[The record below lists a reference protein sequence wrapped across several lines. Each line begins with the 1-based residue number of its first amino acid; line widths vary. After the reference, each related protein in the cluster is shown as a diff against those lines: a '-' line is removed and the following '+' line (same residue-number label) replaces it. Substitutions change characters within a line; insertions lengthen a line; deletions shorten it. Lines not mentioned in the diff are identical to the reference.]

1 MEKFKPGLQKG
12 ITTIFEGVRIPK
24 EARPQQSPGAPP
36 IKTFG
41 GGAGDPGP
49 KPLSPDKQVL
59 PIRRFLPRSWAAPA
73 AAAPKRSKVISILK
87 TFKEIPLRIFRPR
100 ATWSAKRRSDIAKH
114 LLS

>member
-24 EARPQQSPGAPP
+24 EARPQQSPGVPVP
-36 IKTFG
+36 
-41 GGAGDPGP
+41 GGAGDVGP

-59 PIRRFLPRSWAAPA
+59 PIRRSLPRSWAAPA

-100 ATWSAKRRSDIAKH
+100 ATWSAKRRSAMSKH

>member
-1 MEKFKPGLQKG
+1 MEKFKPGLKKG

-24 EARPQQSPGAPP
+24 EVRPQQSPGAP
-36 IKTFG
+36 IA
-41 GGAGDPGP
+41 GGAGDVGP
-49 KPLSPDKQVL
+49 KPLPPDQQVT
-59 PIRRFLPRSWAAPA
+59 PIRKSLPRSWVAPA

-100 ATWSAKRRSDIAKH
+100 ATWSAKRRSARAKH